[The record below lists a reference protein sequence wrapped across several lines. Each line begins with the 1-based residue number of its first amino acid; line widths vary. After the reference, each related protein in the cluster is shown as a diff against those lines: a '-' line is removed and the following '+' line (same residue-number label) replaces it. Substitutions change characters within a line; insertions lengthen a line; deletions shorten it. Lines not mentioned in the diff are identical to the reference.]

1 MSITGI
7 FLSITIASMV
17 MYTAYI
23 ALLFSLQEKLIFPAP
38 PKNYLLY
45 EALKDSSL
53 SITHEG
59 SSLQGW
65 KVPGTNPGSGL
76 VAIYFGGN
84 GEDVA
89 ASITNLK
96 RIPAE
101 TIYTFN
107 YRGYGL
113 SSGSPSEKLLYEDA
127 LRIVDVVKESHP
139 NSQIVIIGYSLGSAI
154 AGYAAAQTKPSYL
167 ILFAPLHSIERIAKE
182 RFGPF
187 IFPAIIKHKFNLFK
201 TAKDIKAKTLIICAG
216 YDLVI
221 NPLHSQD
228 TSEAISGFKK
238 MITINNAG
246 HNDLLLKEEAF
257 KLIQDFISK

>member
-23 ALLFSLQEKLIFPAP
+23 ALLFSLQGKLIFPAP

-53 SITHEG
+53 SIIHED

-65 KVPGTNPGSGL
+65 KVPGANPASGL

-84 GEDVA
+84 GEDVG

-113 SSGSPSEKLLYEDA
+113 SSGSPTEKLLYEDA

-154 AGYAAAQTKPSYL
+154 AGYAAAQTNPSYL
-167 ILFAPLHSIERIAKE
+167 VLFAPLHSIERIAKE

-187 IFPAIIKHKFNLFK
+187 IFPAIIKHKFNLFN
-201 TAKDIKAKTLIICAG
+201 TAKDIRAKTLIICAG
-216 YDLVI
+216 ADLVI
-221 NPLHSQD
+221 DQQHSRD
-228 TSEAISGFKK
+228 TFEALSGSKK
-238 MITINNAG
+238 IVTIANAG
-246 HNDLLLKEEAF
+246 HNDLLLKDETF
-257 KLIQDFISK
+257 TLMRDFISK